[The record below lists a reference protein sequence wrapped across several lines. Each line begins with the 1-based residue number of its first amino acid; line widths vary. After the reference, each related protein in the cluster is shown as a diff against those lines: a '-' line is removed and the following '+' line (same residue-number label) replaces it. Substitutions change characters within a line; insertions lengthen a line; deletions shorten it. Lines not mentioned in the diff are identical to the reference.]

1 MNYRKITAAF
11 MSLALTGSV
20 LSTPELIS
28 SDRNVQK
35 VDALTLIGLITEVS
49 PESAVLY
56 PGQEIKIDL
65 KFDSS
70 AVPNVYYSS
79 NDDTVAE
86 VDSNG
91 IIKATGKGSTEI
103 VISPSYGESR
113 SVSITVLE
121 NPDQED
127 EFSWLPY
134 NVDDYFRFQDE
145 YGSVALLNGYIILSE
160 DPCIDGGYSI
170 TESHEGTAEYSIA
183 KEYNVRT
190 GEVLDPGDSAYPVK
204 VYKPET
210 AGLLKMSWKK
220 ERTWSTEPAIWE
232 AVKYYSV
239 AEDLSVT
246 EITEEEYKKASEGE
260 QTSEKYPSDF
270 EEYKAVLKNNPD
282 MYCIYGE
289 TVYFLNSSVQSA
301 EQCLIVNTNSPF
313 DVKHDTYGYVFKP
326 EDNSKYVITSWEMRE
341 IITEEDVVH
350 EHKYIP
356 CFTNYTVSVKN
367 GVISVSKEGE
377 FTGEPLLSY
386 WDNQPYMDL
395 IENSLIAFA
404 GGRINEKYYFRYL
417 CSENRSIIA
426 FMLKTRYTSEED
438 DDIIILEG
446 DDMVKS
452 FKHISAGWTD
462 GDLSTPTPD
471 MMNSYEISPYDSDD
485 GNPVEDREVI
495 IKDTSDNTYYSFVL
509 KSGEIDPSSLKVT
522 DNPVKGDCNF
532 DGIISVSDVIAM
544 KKWIL
549 GTGDVQVIDN
559 ADMNDDGCVNIIDF
573 CLLKNVFLE
582 YDLQDS

>member
-1 MNYRKITAAF
+1 MNYRKITAAV

-20 LSTPELIS
+20 LSIPELIN

-70 AVPNVYYSS
+70 AVPTVYYSS

-91 IIKATGKGSTEI
+91 IIKATGKGNTEI
-103 VISPSYGESR
+103 IISPSYGESR

-134 NVDDYFRFQDE
+134 NTDDYFKFQNE

-160 DPCIDGGYSI
+160 DPCLDGGYSI

-190 GEVLDPGDSAYPVK
+190 EGLAPGDSAYPIK

-210 AGLLKMSWKK
+210 SGVLKMSWKK

-232 AVKYYSV
+232 TVKYYSV

-260 QTSEKYPSDF
+260 QT
-270 EEYKAVLKNNPD
+270 
-282 MYCIYGE
+282 
-289 TVYFLNSSVQSA
+289 
-301 EQCLIVNTNSPF
+301 
-313 DVKHDTYGYVFKP
+313 
-326 EDNSKYVITSWEMRE
+326 
-341 IITEEDVVH
+341 
-350 EHKYIP
+350 
-356 CFTNYTVSVKN
+356 
-367 GVISVSKEGE
+367 
-377 FTGEPLLSY
+377 PL
-386 WDNQPYMDL
+386 
-395 IENSLIAFA
+395 
-404 GGRINEKYYFRYL
+404 
-417 CSENRSIIA
+417 
-426 FMLKTRYTSEED
+426 
-438 DDIIILEG
+438 
-446 DDMVKS
+446 
-452 FKHISAGWTD
+452 
-462 GDLSTPTPD
+462 
-471 MMNSYEISPYDSDD
+471 
-485 GNPVEDREVI
+485 
-495 IKDTSDNTYYSFVL
+495 
-509 KSGEIDPSSLKVT
+509 
-522 DNPVKGDCNF
+522 KGDCNL

-559 ADMNDDGCVNIIDF
+559 ADMNDDGCINIIDF

-582 YDLQDS
+582 YDLQNS

>member
-1 MNYRKITAAF
+1 MNYRKITAAV

-20 LSTPELIS
+20 LSIPELIN

-35 VDALTLIGLITEVS
+35 VDALT
-49 PESAVLY
+49 
-56 PGQEIKIDL
+56 
-65 KFDSS
+65 
-70 AVPNVYYSS
+70 
-79 NDDTVAE
+79 
-86 VDSNG
+86 
-91 IIKATGKGSTEI
+91 
-103 VISPSYGESR
+103 
-113 SVSITVLE
+113 TVLE
-121 NPDQED
+121 NPDSED

-134 NVDDYFRFQDE
+134 NTDDYFKFQNE

-160 DPCIDGGYSI
+160 DPCLDGGYSI

-190 GEVLDPGDSAYPVK
+190 EGLAPGDSAYPIK

-210 AGLLKMSWKK
+210 SGVLKMSWKK

-232 AVKYYSV
+232 TVKYYSV

-260 QTSEKYPSDF
+260 QTPGKYPSNF

-289 TVYFLNSSVQSA
+289 TVYFLNSSVQSS
-301 EQCLIVNTNSPF
+301 EQCLIVNTNSTF
-313 DVKHDTYGYVFKP
+313 DVKYDTYGYVFEP

-341 IITEEDVVH
+341 IITDIP

-377 FTGEPLLSY
+377 FTGEPVLSY
-386 WDNQPYMDL
+386 FDNQPYLDSL
-395 IENSLIAFA
+395 NSPLNAFA
-404 GGRINEKYYFRYL
+404 GGRIYEKYYFRYL

-462 GDLSTPTPD
+462 GDFSTSTPD
-471 MMNSYEISPYDSDD
+471 MMNSYEISPYYSDD

-509 KSGEIDPSSLKVT
+509 KSGEIAPYSLKVT
-522 DNPVKGDCNF
+522 DNPLKGDCNL
-532 DGIISVSDVIAM
+532 DGIISLSDVIAM

-559 ADMNDDGCVNIIDF
+559 ADMNDDGCINIIDF

-582 YDLQDS
+582 YDLQNS